1 MLFVLYVCP
10 HTSGTLFFSIEII
23 VDKKTIEKNKE
34 PEPTHYT
41 YKTKRRAAPKAT
53 QQPSRPEKKRG
64 KLFNIM
70 PRTIIVFFCP
80 HTKAMRKKIL

>member
-1 MLFVLYVCP
+1 MLFVLYVCW

-23 VDKKTIEKNKE
+23 VDKKPIEKNKE

-53 QQPSRPEKKRG
+53 QQPSCQKKNG
-64 KLFNIM
+64 GSYL
-70 PRTIIVFFCP
+70 T
-80 HTKAMRKKIL
+80 